1 MTSTR
6 TATEYPATRPRKPT
20 TILGL
25 CGSLRTRS
33 YNRGLL
39 LAAQDL
45 MPESTHLAIADLA
58 GVPEFNE
65 DLEAMACPPRVAEIK
80 AHVAAAD
87 VLLFAVPEYNYS
99 LPGWF
104 KNVLD
109 WVSRPAA
116 STPLKHKPA
125 GLLTASAGERGGAR
139 AQLALRQ
146 SLVYTDTYVMARPEM
161 FVGKAADK
169 YDGAGRLVD
178 PATQQELARYVRA
191 LLEWSQLLSGPPC
204 TL

>member
-1 MTSTR
+1 
-6 TATEYPATRPRKPT
+6 
-20 TILGL
+20 
-25 CGSLRTRS
+25 
-33 YNRGLL
+33 L
-39 LAAQDL
+39 LAAQEL
-45 MPESTHLAIADLA
+45 MPELMHLEIADLA

-65 DLEAMACPPRVAEIK
+65 DVELTGDPPRVIEIK
-80 AHVAAAD
+80 AQVATAD

-109 WVSRPAA
+109 WLSRPAA

-146 SLVYTDTYVMARPEM
+146 SLVFTDTYVMARPEM
-161 FVGKAADK
+161 FVGKAAGK
-169 YDGAGRLVD
+169 YDGDGRLVD
-178 PATQQELARYVRA
+178 TATQQELAAYLRA
-191 LLEWSQLLSGPPC
+191 LLQWSQLLSGPPC